1 MEQSTDSILTTDS
14 LHRPRP
20 DQLPAANRL
29 REVAEA
35 SDEAGN
41 VAISTSERSG
51 RW

>member
-1 MEQSTDSILTTDS
+1 MEQSTDRIPTIHVGD
-14 LHRPRP
+14 RPRP
-20 DQLPAANRL
+20 DELIAANRL

-41 VAISTSERSG
+41 AATSTSGRSG